1 MQNNE
6 ASVQGKAGSASNTRR
21 DWIILGVLL
30 AAGILTLPSGGDAS
44 TVSAGIAGVC
54 FGAAAMLMV
63 FRFGKKQPEDVK

>member
-63 FRFGKKQPEDVK
+63 FRFGKKQPDDVK

>member
-1 MQNNE
+1 MQGNE
-6 ASVQGKAGSASNTRR
+6 VSVQSKARGVGNTRR

-30 AAGILTLPSGGDAS
+30 AAGILTLPSGGDAN

-63 FRFGKKQPEDVK
+63 FRFGRKQPEDVK

>member
-1 MQNNE
+1 MQGNE
-6 ASVQGKAGSASNTRR
+6 VSVQSKAGGVGNTRR
-21 DWIILGVLL
+21 DWIILAVLL

>member
-6 ASVQGKAGSASNTRR
+6 ASMQGKAGSASNTRR
-21 DWIILGVLL
+21 DWIILGMLL

>member
-6 ASVQGKAGSASNTRR
+6 VSVQGKAGNASNTRR